1 VDVVWSCSCAAV
13 LETGQPLS
21 ALGFIKLANASVKVN
36 GLFAERSVR
45 GVLCEMSTLLALSV
59 PGWSAGCWS
68 SEIALCW
75 GTVRNQNGALTLKTG
90 ARLRVVLT
98 GTV

>member
-1 VDVVWSCSCAAV
+1 
-13 LETGQPLS
+13 
-21 ALGFIKLANASVKVN
+21 
-36 GLFAERSVR
+36 
-45 GVLCEMSTLLALSV
+45 MSTLLALSV